1 MKKQVLLF
9 FLLVAYHF
17 VHAQQVNV
25 YLIGGQSNATG
36 QGRVENL
43 PQSFVA
49 NPNVRIF
56 YSAYTNEGKNV
67 MKWISLCPASESPE
81 RFGTE
86 LSLGNVLQTL
96 YPEQKVALIK
106 HALSGSNLYEQWNPG
121 NLPGETQ
128 GPEYKKFITTVQA
141 GIAALKA
148 QGLQPVIRAMFWQQ
162 GEADARELAG
172 EQNNQAY
179 GKNLNNFIHQIRKDV
194 ECPDMPFIYGT
205 VLPLSAE
212 RFPGRQM
219 IKEAQQKIA
228 EASHSDL
235 SVKNAILV
243 EADDLQMLHT
253 DYQTPDSKDDV
264 HLGTFGLLN
273 LGERY
278 AKAFYHLQHPH

>member
-56 YSAYTNEGKNV
+56 YSAYTNEGKNG

-128 GPEYKKFITTVQA
+128 GPEYTGTATRHPCHV
-141 GIAALKA
+141 
-148 QGLQPVIRAMFWQQ
+148 
-162 GEADARELAG
+162 LATRG
-172 EQNNQAY
+172 S
-179 GKNLNNFIHQIRKDV
+179 G
-194 ECPDMPFIYGT
+194 CTGT
-205 VLPLSAE
+205 C
-212 RFPGRQM
+212 R
-219 IKEAQQKIA
+219 
-228 EASHSDL
+228 
-235 SVKNAILV
+235 
-243 EADDLQMLHT
+243 
-253 DYQTPDSKDDV
+253 
-264 HLGTFGLLN
+264 
-273 LGERY
+273 
-278 AKAFYHLQHPH
+278 